1 MTNKRCLVYETLGK
15 VSDLQIVESN
25 SSDGLMRLHGI
36 FGVTGVKNNNNR
48 IYDKKNY
55 SQMVAE
61 LQKTIAEC
69 GCPGELEHPNSMN
82 INLENVSH
90 KIESIQMNEDGTITG
105 TICLLDTPKGRIA
118 KAIIEGGLPLYI
130 SSRAAGTMTNES
142 GVNHVTLSTI
152 KTYDL
157 VGTPGFSQAK
167 MTLKENQTLECL
179 NESFDEGNVMYAIV
193 EGDDDLL
200 GDLDSDKSDES
211 DEKKDDSEK
220 EDKKKDDS
228 KKEDTEDKDKEEKSE
243 KKDNKNNDDKVNMN
257 ELKEAIDKLTDKV
270 NSIEAELHV
279 AKESLYNIPS
289 INYDAIETWVTE
301 EFAPKFK
308 SEVTEN
314 INDLIETQVSE
325 SLDDSM
331 GSFAEGVQE
340 WVCKE
345 FAPEVQAWV
354 CEEFAPEVQNWVCE
368 EFAPEVQNWVCEEF
382 APEVQNWI
390 TEEFAPEVQDWITEE
405 FAPEVENWLVEEYS
419 PEIQGW
425 ITEEF
430 APVIDGWIN
439 EEFAPE
445 YESKI
450 NESMN
455 TFLES
460 QKAGRLDE
468 IDNLLESIAQDPNA
482 DVNQIVEEQKAENKY
497 KGIYVVEAM
506 PAEYTPSWELLDEAR
521 QQEIIR
527 ISKMYDF
534 TKPGVLESFW
544 ANVDFNKTTKD
555 EKIME
560 SNDNISSYHA
570 GILARMKYLRKFA

>member
-15 VSDLQIVESN
+15 VSDLQIVEST
-25 SSDGLMRLHGI
+25 SDDGLMRLHGV

-55 SQMVAE
+55 SQMVEA

-179 NESFDEGNVMYAIV
+179 NESYDEGNVMYAIV
-193 EGDDDLL
+193 EGDDLL
-200 GDLDSDKSDES
+200 DDSES
-211 DEKKDDSEK
+211 DDSGKDDSSDKDEKK
-220 EDKKKDDS
+220 EDKKEDKKEEKDD
-228 KKEDTEDKDKEEKSE
+228 KEKEEDKSE

-257 ELKEAIDKLTDKV
+257 ELKEAIEKLTDKV

-279 AKESLYNIPS
+279 AKESLNDIPS
-289 INYDAIETWVTE
+289 INYEAIETWVME

-308 SEVTEN
+308 EELTDE
-314 INDLIETQVSE
+314 INESIDDQITE
-325 SLDDSM
+325 SLDDTVNSL
-331 GSFAEGVQE
+331 AEGVQN
-340 WVCKE
+340 WITKE
-345 FAPEVQAWV
+345 FAPEVQNWV
-354 CEEFAPEVQNWVCE
+354 VEEFAPEVQNWV
-368 EFAPEVQNWVCEEF
+368 
-382 APEVQNWI
+382 
-390 TEEFAPEVQDWITEE
+390 TEEFAPEVESWITEE
-405 FAPEVENWLVEEYS
+405 FAPEVESWVTEEFAPEVQNWLVEEYS

-425 ITEEF
+425 VTEEF
-430 APVIDGWIN
+430 APIIDNWIN

-445 YESKI
+445 QMEKI
-450 NESMN
+450 NESVSASIE
-455 TFLES
+455 T
-460 QKAGRLDE
+460 QKAGRLEE
-468 IDNLLESIAQDPNA
+468 IDSLLESIAQDDNA
-482 DVNQIVEEQKAENKY
+482 DVNKIVEEQKQENKY
-497 KGIYVVEAM
+497 KGIYVVESM

-527 ISKMYDF
+527 TSKMYDF

-544 ANVDFNKTTKD
+544 ANVDFNRTSKTENIT
-555 EKIME
+555 E
-560 SNDNISSYHA
+560 SNNNISNYHA
-570 GILARMKYLRKFA
+570 NVLAKMKYLRRLA

>member
-25 SSDGLMRLHGI
+25 SGDGLMRLQGI

-48 IYDKKNY
+48 IYDKQNY
-55 SQMVAE
+55 SKMVEA

-179 NESFDEGNVMYAIV
+179 NESFDDGNVMYAIV

-200 GDLDSDKSDES
+200 SDLDSNES
-211 DEKKDDSEK
+211 DDKKDDSK
-220 EDKKKDDS
+220 EDKKKED
-228 KKEDTEDKDKEEKSE
+228 KKENIEDKEEKEEKSE

-257 ELKEAIDKLTDKV
+257 ELKEAIDKLADKV

-279 AKESLYNIPS
+279 AKESLDNIPS

-308 SEVTEN
+308 NELEDSMNEYV
-314 INDLIETQVSE
+314 ETHISE
-325 SLDDSM
+325 SLDDSIL
-331 GSFAEGVQE
+331 SFAEGVQE
-340 WVCKE
+340 WVTK
-345 FAPEVQAWV
+345 
-354 CEEFAPEVQNWVCE
+354 EFAPEVQNWIT
-368 EFAPEVQNWVCEEF
+368 EEF

-390 TEEFAPEVQDWITEE
+390 TEEFAPEVQNWITEEYSPELQNWITEE
-405 FAPEVENWLVEEYS
+405 FAPEVENWIVEEYS

-430 APVIDGWIN
+430 APVIDGWIT
-439 EEFAPE
+439 EEVAPE

-450 NESMN
+450 NEAIE
-455 TFLES
+455 T

-468 IDNLLESIAQDPNA
+468 IDNLLESIAQDSNA
-482 DVNQIVEEQKAENKY
+482 DVNKIVEEQKAEDKY
-497 KGIYVVEAM
+497 KGIYVVESM
-506 PAEYTPSWELLDEAR
+506 PAEYMPSWELLDEAR

-527 ISKMYDF
+527 TSKMYDF

-544 ANVDFNKTTKD
+544 ANVDFNRTTKD

>member
-1 MTNKRCLVYETLGK
+1 M
-15 VSDLQIVESN
+15 VE
-25 SSDGLMRLHGI
+25 
-36 FGVTGVKNNNNR
+36 
-48 IYDKKNY
+48 
-55 SQMVAE
+55 A

-179 NESFDEGNVMYAIV
+179 NESFDDGNVMYAIV

-200 GDLDSDKSDES
+200 SDLDSNES
-211 DEKKDDSEK
+211 DDKKDDSK
-220 EDKKKDDS
+220 EDKKKED
-228 KKEDTEDKDKEEKSE
+228 KKENIEDKEEKEEKSE

-257 ELKEAIDKLTDKV
+257 ELKEAIDKLADKV

-279 AKESLYNIPS
+279 AKESLDNIPS

-308 SEVTEN
+308 NELEDSMNEYV
-314 INDLIETQVSE
+314 ETHISE
-325 SLDDSM
+325 SLDDSIL
-331 GSFAEGVQE
+331 SFAEGVQE
-340 WVCKE
+340 WVTK
-345 FAPEVQAWV
+345 
-354 CEEFAPEVQNWVCE
+354 
-368 EFAPEVQNWVCEEF
+368 EF

-390 TEEFAPEVQDWITEE
+390 TEEFAPEVQNWITEEYSPELQNWITEE
-405 FAPEVENWLVEEYS
+405 FAPEVENWIVEEYS

-430 APVIDGWIN
+430 APVIDGWIT
-439 EEFAPE
+439 EEVAPE

-450 NESMN
+450 NEAIE
-455 TFLES
+455 T

-468 IDNLLESIAQDPNA
+468 IDNLLESIAQDSNA
-482 DVNQIVEEQKAENKY
+482 DVNKIVEEQKAEDKY
-497 KGIYVVEAM
+497 KGIYVVESM
-506 PAEYTPSWELLDEAR
+506 PAEYMPSWELLDEAR

-527 ISKMYDF
+527 TSKMYDF

-544 ANVDFNKTTKD
+544 ANVDFNRTTKD

>member
-25 SSDGLMRLHGI
+25 SGDGLMRLQGI

-48 IYDKKNY
+48 IYDKQNY
-55 SQMVAE
+55 SKMVEA

-179 NESFDEGNVMYAIV
+179 NESFDDGNVMYAIV

-200 GDLDSDKSDES
+200 SDLDSNES
-211 DEKKDDSEK
+211 DDKKDDSK
-220 EDKKKDDS
+220 EDKKKED
-228 KKEDTEDKDKEEKSE
+228 KKENIEDKEKKKKKSE

-257 ELKEAIDKLTDKV
+257 ELKEAIDKLADKV

-279 AKESLYNIPS
+279 AKESLDNIPS

-308 SEVTEN
+308 NELEDSMNEYV
-314 INDLIETQVSE
+314 ETHISE
-325 SLDDSM
+325 SLDDSIL
-331 GSFAEGVQE
+331 SFAEGVQE
-340 WVCKE
+340 WVTK
-345 FAPEVQAWV
+345 
-354 CEEFAPEVQNWVCE
+354 
-368 EFAPEVQNWVCEEF
+368 EF

-390 TEEFAPEVQDWITEE
+390 TEEFAPEVQNWITEEYSPELQNWITEE
-405 FAPEVENWLVEEYS
+405 FAPEVENWIVEEYS

-430 APVIDGWIN
+430 APVIDGWIT
-439 EEFAPE
+439 EEVAPE

-450 NESMN
+450 NEAIE
-455 TFLES
+455 T

-468 IDNLLESIAQDPNA
+468 IDNLLESIAQDSNA
-482 DVNQIVEEQKAENKY
+482 DVNKIVEEQKAEDKY
-497 KGIYVVEAM
+497 KGIYVVESM
-506 PAEYTPSWELLDEAR
+506 PAEYMPSWELLDEAR

-527 ISKMYDF
+527 TSKMYDF

-544 ANVDFNKTTKD
+544 ANVDFNRTTKD

>member
-25 SSDGLMRLHGI
+25 SGDGLMRLQGI

-48 IYDKKNY
+48 IYDKQNY
-55 SQMVAE
+55 SKMVEA

-179 NESFDEGNVMYAIV
+179 NESFDDGNVMYAIV

-200 GDLDSDKSDES
+200 SDLDSNES
-211 DEKKDDSEK
+211 DDKKDDSK
-220 EDKKKDDS
+220 EDKKKED
-228 KKEDTEDKDKEEKSE
+228 KKENIEDKEEKEEKSE

-257 ELKEAIDKLTDKV
+257 ELKEAIDKLADKV

-279 AKESLYNIPS
+279 AKESLDNIPS

-308 SEVTEN
+308 NELEDSMNEYV
-314 INDLIETQVSE
+314 ETHISE
-325 SLDDSM
+325 SLDDSIL
-331 GSFAEGVQE
+331 SFAEGVQE
-340 WVCKE
+340 WVTK
-345 FAPEVQAWV
+345 
-354 CEEFAPEVQNWVCE
+354 
-368 EFAPEVQNWVCEEF
+368 EF

-390 TEEFAPEVQDWITEE
+390 TEEFAPEVQNWITEEYSPELQNWITEE
-405 FAPEVENWLVEEYS
+405 FAPEVENWIVEEYS

-430 APVIDGWIN
+430 APVIDGWIT
-439 EEFAPE
+439 EEVAPE

-450 NESMN
+450 NEAIE
-455 TFLES
+455 T

-468 IDNLLESIAQDPNA
+468 IDNLLESIAQDSNA
-482 DVNQIVEEQKAENKY
+482 DVNKIVEEQKAEDKY
-497 KGIYVVEAM
+497 KGIYVVESM
-506 PAEYTPSWELLDEAR
+506 PAEYMPSWELLDEAR

-527 ISKMYDF
+527 TSKMYDF

-544 ANVDFNKTTKD
+544 ANVDFNRTTKD